1 MEKGLLSYSPKVLL
15 ALQFSIGGNI
25 KFFQWLTEAGYP
37 ELAAFSNFLQ
47 DDIEAEQ
54 WLVQNN
60 FHWLG
65 IMSHAIDGDPRSRL
79 WLKSN
84 YHLANTMFVLA
95 CRKDDKA
102 ISWLKFMKLDIL
114 MNLANEV
121 AELRNKQELDA
132 SYPYKMRF

>member
-1 MEKGLLSYSPKVLL
+1 
-15 ALQFSIGGNI
+15 
-25 KFFQWLTEAGYP
+25 
-37 ELAAFSNFLQ
+37 
-47 DDIEAEQ
+47 
-54 WLVQNN
+54 
-60 FHWLG
+60 
-65 IMSHAIDGDPRSRL
+65 MSHAIDGDPRSRL

-114 MNLANEV
+114 MSLANEV

>member
-54 WLVQNN
+54 WLVQ
-60 FHWLG
+60 
-65 IMSHAIDGDPRSRL
+65 
-79 WLKSN
+79 
-84 YHLANTMFVLA
+84 T
-95 CRKDDKA
+95 
-102 ISWLKFMKLDIL
+102 
-114 MNLANEV
+114 V
-121 AELRNKQELDA
+121 AEKQLPPRQHHVCPGLQKRRQ
-132 SYPYKMRF
+132 SYFVA

>member
-37 ELAAFSNFLQ
+37 ELAAL
-47 DDIEAEQ
+47 
-54 WLVQNN
+54 
-60 FHWLG
+60 
-65 IMSHAIDGDPRSRL
+65 SHAIDGDSRSRL